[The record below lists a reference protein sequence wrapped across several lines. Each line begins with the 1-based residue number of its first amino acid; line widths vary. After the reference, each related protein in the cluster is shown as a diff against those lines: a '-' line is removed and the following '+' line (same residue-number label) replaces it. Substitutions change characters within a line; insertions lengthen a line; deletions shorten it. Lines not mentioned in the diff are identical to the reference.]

1 MGMTIKSADSGRT
14 SNLSGAGVAKKDTNN
29 IAVRMQK
36 AKQEMQKKKKPLK
49 YNPRE
54 ISSQLLRSVKSR
66 NASQV
71 LVRAKSKVG
80 VLERA
85 KATGQ
90 YEDNE
95 VRAAIAHAQRIV
107 RCAELKVRNL
117 KEEEQEKKK
126 SDSDR
131 SVKRQQKKA
140 EVKRRVE
147 KKKQELETK
156 EAVQEMSQLQREKAE
171 RQVQQQKKRRHRSEE
186 LGKVTEA
193 DMKYLRDRIK
203 DAKDSESNAGT
214 RHDGVVLDLSSTA
227 AGMSELKMAEHAMH
241 LEERQIEQEV
251 EMEMDMAM
259 SAVSVTGADMG
270 SIGTAGEAAVQAG
283 GGESFDVTI

>member
-1 MGMTIKSADSGRT
+1 MGMAIKSSSPGKTSDLSTAD
-14 SNLSGAGVAKKDTNN
+14 VAKKDTNRL
-29 IAVRMQK
+29 AVQMQR
-36 AKQEMQKKKKPLK
+36 AREEMKKRKKPLR

-54 ISSQLLRSVKSR
+54 ISSQLLRAVKSR

-71 LVRAKSKVG
+71 LVRAKGKVG

-90 YEDNE
+90 YEENE

-126 SDSDR
+126 SDSAR

-140 EVKRRVE
+140 EVRRRVE
-147 KKKQELETK
+147 RRKQELETK
-156 EAVQEMSQLQREKAE
+156 AAVQEMGRLQQEKAE
-171 RQVQQQKKRRHRSEE
+171 YQAQQQKRRRHRSEE
-186 LGKVTEA
+186 LEKVTEA

-203 DAKDSESNAGT
+203 DAKDSQEAAGE
-214 RHDGVVLDLSSTA
+214 RRDGVVLDLSATA
-227 AGMSELKMAEHAMH
+227 AGMSELKMAEHAMQ
-241 LEERQIEQEV
+241 LEEQQIAEEV
-251 EMEMDMAM
+251 EIEMEMAEMGAM
-259 SAVSVTGADMG
+259 PVSGPAVGDAGGAAL
-270 SIGTAGEAAVQAG
+270 SG
-283 GGESFDVTI
+283 GGESFDVSV